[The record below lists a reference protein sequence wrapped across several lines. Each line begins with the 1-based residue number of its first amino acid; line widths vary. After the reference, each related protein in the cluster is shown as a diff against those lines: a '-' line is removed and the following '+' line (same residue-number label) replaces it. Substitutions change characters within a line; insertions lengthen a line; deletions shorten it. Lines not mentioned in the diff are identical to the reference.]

1 MSDIPSA
8 SNSPSSSSPAG
19 SSGAIDRIR
28 EEANRRAREFESQSE
43 SAAGSIKD
51 QARSAVQSVGEEASG
66 LASDLKSRALDYA
79 ETGKRTG
86 ADRLNSFAGAV
97 ERAAAEIEE
106 ESPETAHFI
115 QKAAQGTQRFS
126 SRLRDRSINDLA
138 SEARDIA
145 RRQPLLVF
153 GGAVVAGLILAR
165 FLKSSEK
172 QTAQSDFGQGES
184 FGQEPRR
191 YGGSHDYE

>member
-8 SNSPSSSSPAG
+8 SNTPSSSPT
-19 SSGAIDRIR
+19 SSGETIDRIR

-43 SAAGSIKD
+43 SAAGSLKD
-51 QARSAVQSVGEEASG
+51 QARSAVQAVSDEASD

-97 ERAAAEIEE
+97 ERAAADIEKDA
-106 ESPETAHFI
+106 PETAHFI

-126 SRLRDRSINDLA
+126 TRLRDRSINDLA
-138 SEARDIA
+138 SDARDIA

-153 GGAVVAGLILAR
+153 GGAVVAGLVIAR
-165 FLKSSEK
+165 FLKSS
-172 QTAQSDFGQGES
+172 SDRHTTES
-184 FGQEPRR
+184 FGQEPRP
-191 YGGSHDYE
+191 YGDSHDYE